1 LTAEV
6 DEDTVQQRFGSM
18 HVEISTGEMRAGRD
32 GYSRDS
38 ANSESRGDRVPYVCA
53 LYKQWCTIYL
63 RCIGVLVLALY
74 NRTAMSPTYDA
85 LKLPEGIKTVLITG
99 AGGERSTYLLQ

>member
-1 LTAEV
+1 
-6 DEDTVQQRFGSM
+6 M

-38 ANSESRGDRVPYVCA
+38 ANSESRGDGVLLCLPTVLP

-63 RCIGVLVLALY
+63 RCIGALVIY
-74 NRTAMSPTYDA
+74 HRTAMSPTYDA

-99 AGGERSTYLLQ
+99 AGGERGRAIRYNSYLNA